1 MSPARRCAVTA
12 ADMARYP
19 SLAGKV
25 VVVSG
30 GASGIGAAIVEA
42 FALQGSQVCFVDIDA
57 DAAQRTVAE
66 VVARG
71 VPPPA
76 HAVCDLRDIEASLS
90 AVQGLLAG
98 RTPHAL
104 INNAG
109 NDQAQPLGE
118 VSPADWDDRVAV
130 NLRHQFFLAQAL
142 SVPMRAAGQGAIVNL
157 GSVAWRIGVPGVP
170 VYCTLKSAVEGL
182 TRSLARELGSDGIRV
197 NAIAPGWVLTERQ
210 LAKAAA
216 DPGKSA
222 RYLERQC
229 LKTHLGPADIA
240 EMALWLCADESA
252 MCTGQTFTVDGG
264 VA

>member
-1 MSPARRCAVTA
+1 
-12 ADMARYP
+12 MARYP
-19 SLAGKV
+19 SLAGRV

-42 FALQGSQVCFVDIDA
+42 FALQGSAVCFVDIDGE
-57 DAAQRTVAE
+57 AARRTVAAL
-66 VVARG
+66 VARG
-71 VPPPA
+71 VAPPA
-76 HAVCDLRDIEASLS
+76 HAICDLRDIEASLA

-142 SVPMRAAGQGAIVNL
+142 SASMRAAGQGAIVNL
-157 GSVAWRIGVPGVP
+157 GSVAWRIGVAGVP

-182 TRSLARELGSDGIRV
+182 TRSLARELGGDGVRV
-197 NAIAPGWVLTERQ
+197 NAIAPGWVLTGRQ

-216 DPGKSA
+216 DPGKAA

-229 LKTHLGPADIA
+229 LKTHLRPVDIA

>member
-1 MSPARRCAVTA
+1 
-12 ADMARYP
+12 MARYP

-42 FALQGSQVCFVDIDA
+42 FALQGSLVCFVDIDA
-57 DAAQRTVAE
+57 DAAQRTVAA
-66 VVARG
+66 VAARG

-76 HAVCDLRDIEASLS
+76 HAVCDLRDIAASLA

-142 SVPMRAAGQGAIVNL
+142 AVPMRAAGQGAIVNL

-182 TRSLARELGSDGIRV
+182 TRSLARELGADGIRV

-229 LKTHLGPADIA
+229 LKTHLRPPDIA